1 MQYNVTQCILR
12 LCIFTKT
19 NKKIMKKIIATGILS
34 IVLLS
39 ASKNETPAAPAE
51 PAPMSTPTP
60 SGPAVVPAPEIKDE
74 DGTSVKIGSDGLSV
88 DHKDGKNKTNVEIN
102 NGGAGVEIKK

>member
-1 MQYNVTQCILR
+1 LQNDVTR
-12 LCIFTKT
+12 LSIRPCIFTET
-19 NKKIMKKIIATGILS
+19 NKQIMKKIIATGILS

-39 ASKNETPAAPAE
+39 ACKNETPTAFAE
-51 PAPMSTPTP
+51 PATMSTPTP
-60 SGPAVVPAPEIKDE
+60 SAPEVVPVPEVKAE
-74 DGTSVKIGSDGLSV
+74 DGTSVKTGSDVLSV